1 MMMITTSRM
10 LRCVT
15 LVSMVIFAVLVNECS
30 SQHTDYDPI
39 HASIKNDIAQGVEL
53 NAWCKSKNTDF
64 GHHRIAY
71 GDQFLWNFK
80 INFWYTTLYWCK
92 MWWTDVD
99 GKYTEGSYAIYKAKR
114 DWDKCENECHYSVRR
129 DGIYQ
134 SIKGTD
140 AYGLVYS
147 WGQSD

>member
-10 LRCVT
+10 LRCLS
-15 LVSMVIFAVLVNECS
+15 LVSFVIFAVMVSECS
-30 SQHTDYDPI
+30 SKHTVWDPI

-53 NAWCKSKNTDF
+53 NAWCKSKDTDF

-71 GDQFLWNFK
+71 GDEFVWTFK
-80 INFWYTTLYWCK
+80 INVWHTTLYWCK
-92 MWWTDVD
+92 MWWTAVD

-114 DWDKCENECHYSVRR
+114 DWSRCGNECHYYVRR

-134 SIKGTD
+134 NNYDSDVTV
-140 AYGLVYS
+140 LVYP
-147 WGQSD
+147 WPK